1 MSARGAGGGELAV
14 EVRDLVKSFGP
25 VPALAGASLT
35 VRAGTLA
42 ALLGPNG
49 AGKTTL
55 VRILATLIRADSGE
69 ARVLGRDVA
78 AQPYAVRSLIGLTG
92 QYAGLDEALSGREN
106 MVLIGRL
113 SGQGRRA
120 ARLRAAELVERFGL
134 AAAASRAVSSYSGG
148 MRRRLDL
155 AASLMSRPALLILDE
170 PSTGVDPA
178 GRLELWAAL
187 AELRA
192 GGTSMLLTTQYLE
205 EADNFADVVHVLDHG
220 RVVATGTAAELRART
235 GAQVVEIR
243 LAAPAATGEAALAL
257 GGIAMSGAELQTDPA
272 AGRITLL
279 AADGLGTLLSAAQAL
294 SSRAIPVADIA
305 LRRPSLDEAFLA
317 LTATAGPGSLTG
329 TGAGAP
335 RGGPS

>member
-1 MSARGAGGGELAV
+1 MSARGGGLAV
-14 EVRDLVKSFGP
+14 EVRDLAKSFGL
-25 VPALAGASLT
+25 VRALDQASLT
-35 VRAGTLA
+35 VRVGTLA

-113 SGQGRRA
+113 AGQGRRA
-120 ARLRAAELVERFGL
+120 ARLRAAELIERFGL
-134 AAAASRAVSSYSGG
+134 AAAASRPVSSYSGG

-170 PSTGVDPA
+170 PSTGLDPA

-192 GGTSMLLTTQYLE
+192 GGTTMLLTTQYLE
-205 EADNFADVVHVLDHG
+205 EADKFADIVHVLDRG

-235 GAQVVEIR
+235 GDQVVEIR
-243 LAAPAATGEAALAL
+243 LADPAATGDAALAL
-257 GGIAMSGAELQTDPA
+257 GGIAGSAAELQADPA
-272 AGRITLL
+272 AGRITLR
-279 AADGLGTLLSAAQAL
+279 AGDGLGTLLSAAQAL
-294 SSRAIPVADIA
+294 RSRGIAVADIA

-317 LTATAGPGSLTG
+317 LTAAAGVESLTP
-329 TGAGAP
+329 TGAGAQP
-335 RGGPS
+335 GGPS